1 MVPSGL
7 IARHN
12 DFHPKRA
19 RSLFMDQRLQQL
31 NQWLAVQFKEHQF
44 NDESFTV
51 SPVSGD
57 ASFRRYFRV
66 EQHSTSSC
74 WIAMDAPPEKEASL
88 PFVAIARHW
97 ESKGIK
103 VPHIQ
108 AVDLSQGFMLL
119 GDFGDDLMLNSLNP
133 SFNETKASQ
142 LYKSALQTLTQI
154 QQCSQPND
162 YALPPYNAKL
172 LSREMELFRD
182 WLVSKKLEIK
192 LSASENE
199 LIDKAFQFLIDEA
212 LSQPMV
218 CVHRDYHSRNLMEID
233 DQASDSP
240 SIGVLDFQDAVMG
253 PITYDPVSLLRDC
266 YIALPPEFVD
276 QRLQEFY
283 QATQSVKLHDA
294 TYPQFKQWFDL
305 MGIQRHL
312 KAAGIFARLSLRD
325 GKHSYLNDIPRTV
338 NYIEQISANYVQ
350 LQAFNQWLNSKV
362 IPAIQ
367 DKLLSDNCEYS

>member
-1 MVPSGL
+1 
-7 IARHN
+7 
-12 DFHPKRA
+12 
-19 RSLFMDQRLQQL
+19 MDQRLQQL
-31 NQWLAVQFKEHQF
+31 NKWLAKQF
-44 NDESFTV
+44 NDDEFTV

-66 EQHSTSSC
+66 EQHIAEQQTPSSS
-74 WIAMDAPPEKEASL
+74 WIAMDAPPEKENSL

-97 ESKGIK
+97 ESKGIE

-108 AVDLSQGFMLL
+108 AVDLNQGFMLL
-119 GDFGDDLMLNSLNP
+119 GDFGDELMLNSLSP
-133 SFNETKASQ
+133 SFIEVKAET
-142 LYKSALQTLTQI
+142 LYKAALQTLLQI
-154 QQCSQPND
+154 QQCSQPDD
-162 YALPPYNAKL
+162 YTIPPYNTEL
-172 LSREMELFRD
+172 LSREVELFRD
-182 WLVSKKLEIK
+182 WLVSKKLEIT
-192 LSASENE
+192 LSASENK
-199 LIDKAFQFLIDEA
+199 LIDEAFQFLIDEA
-212 LSQPMV
+212 LSQPTV

-233 DQASDSP
+233 NPVSNSP

-253 PITYDPVSLLRDC
+253 PITYDSVSLLRDC
-266 YIALPPEFVD
+266 YIVLPSEFVE
-276 QRLQEFY
+276 QRLHEFY
-283 QATQSVKLHDA
+283 QATQAAKLHDA

-338 NYIEQISANYVQ
+338 NYIKQVSANYRQ

-367 DKLLSDNCEYS
+367 DKLLSESCEYS